1 MKFLWRISNHG
12 DLAGP
17 GGQKSDGRWH
27 TAARGKRVV
36 YLAEHPAVALVEVL
50 ANLEGD
56 PWLFP
61 DTFQLVKIAAAGSVL
76 IEVLNPDTLSGD
88 WRTNL
93 SETQALGD
101 AWLESCRS
109 ALLAVPSVPSPESV
123 NYLFNPLHKDAAGLV
138 VVWCKRLRY
147 DKRLFQIAV
156 N

>member
-1 MKFLWRISNHG
+1 MEI
-12 DLAGP
+12 
-17 GGQKSDGRWH
+17 
-27 TAARGKRVV
+27 
-36 YLAEHPAVALVEVL
+36 L

-61 DTFQLVKIAAAGSVL
+61 DTFQLVKIEAAGSVL

-88 WRTNL
+88 WRTHL

-101 AWLESCRS
+101 AWLESGRS

-138 VVWCKRLRY
+138 TLWCKRLKY
-147 DKRLFQIAV
+147 DKRLFHIQ
-156 N
+156 